1 MTRAQYPGVCSV
13 CGQPINPGDLIAD
26 RHHAWAHQACAARG
40 KE

>member
-26 RHHAWAHQACAARG
+26 RHHGWRYGCAGAW
-40 KE
+40 